1 MRARDANAIDNGAG
15 GPSTPAPT
23 LRMLL
28 PLLVVAVVLAACG
41 SFVHH
46 TSKSA
51 IPAGTTSLPLGLGLL
66 PEPSATVRGGVVRWS
81 GAPVAAAFDTADGLL
96 LAWPLSDND
105 VNTAE
110 LARVNPSTG
119 AVEAGVVLPT
129 VPQVVVAAGRWLWA
143 AASGTG
149 QYGTTAATVWQ
160 LAPGTL
166 ADVHR
171 QVLGPRVPGIATM
184 AVAGGWLWVAH
195 GATLTAVSTTT
206 GAAGRSVALAATSS
220 APGPVSSAVVTD
232 PATGDLLA
240 ATVPAGGGPL
250 VLQRR
255 DPTTGTLLASVTEQ
269 VGGIG
274 VRLAPPVDGRLW
286 VTLITGMQGGVR
298 PYDTA
303 TLQPAA
309 SDCDDGAQTAICF
322 ASNTILARAAGGS
335 VFVTQPGGAADNQC
349 IDPSTATTRADLPV
363 TAEQNV
369 LSVGPHGIVVAS
381 PGAPEVALL
390 PMPARCVSP
399 PPICHFGQLTLTITN
414 AGVATGQTIMAGTFE
429 NRSSAACTL
438 AGYPALQM
446 LNADGRPIVTTVR
459 RETPEALGSTSAT
472 VPQRIDLG
480 PGQQASF
487 TITTS
492 DGSHLLPPLPSCSP
506 ASSLLVAPPGTTRGL
521 QATIPAAAGLPGSA
535 GLIAYPYAAGE
546 PCGTV
551 LVSALIPGSA
561 ARALCPA
568 CSPPPAGQVPAR
580 HRQRTRAHSRPAGRT
595 HQGTGTLTSAAY
607 RALLVSGVKTAANTT
622 TGSRER
628 CGIVEKVEVSSCL
641 RYYLGVITP
650 YTSWLVQHN

>member
-1 MRARDANAIDNGAG
+1 MVRGRREPRPPAGRPIHVRACDADAAGNATG

-23 LRMLL
+23 VHMLL
-28 PLLVVAVVLAACG
+28 PLLVMVVVLAACG
-41 SFVHH
+41 SVTRH
-46 TSKSA
+46 TSKPAS
-51 IPAGTTSLPLGLGLL
+51 PAGSRSSPLGLGLL
-66 PEPSATVRGGVVRWS
+66 PHLTATVRGGVVRWS

-110 LARVNPSTG
+110 LARVNPATG
-119 AVEAGVVLPT
+119 AVEAAVLLPA

-143 AASGTG
+143 AASGTE

-160 LAPGTL
+160 LAPATL

-184 AVAGGWLWVAH
+184 AVAGGWLWVAD
-195 GATLTAVSTTT
+195 GATLTAVLTTT
-206 GAAGRSVALAATSS
+206 GALGPSVALAATSS
-220 APGPVSSAVVTD
+220 APEPVLSAVVTD

-255 DPTTGTLLASVTEQ
+255 DPTTGALLVALTEQ
-269 VGGIG
+269 AGGIG

-309 SDCDDGAQTAICF
+309 SDCDGGAQTAICF
-322 ASNTILARAAGGS
+322 GSNAILARAAGGS
-335 VFVTQPGGAADNQC
+335 VFVTQPGSAADNQC
-349 IDPSTATTRADLPV
+349 IDPGTATTRADLPV
-363 TAEQNV
+363 TADQNV

-381 PGAPEVALL
+381 PGPPDVALL

-399 PPICHFGQLTLTITN
+399 PPTCRSGQLTLAITN
-414 AGVATGQTIMAGTFE
+414 AGVATGSAVMAGTFE
-429 NRSSAACTL
+429 NRSSATCTL
-438 AGYPALQM
+438 DGYPALQM
-446 LNADGRPIVTTVR
+446 LNADGGPIVTTAR
-459 RETPEALGSTSAT
+459 RETPEAFGSTPT
-472 VPQRIDLG
+472 MVPQGIDVG

-492 DGSHLLPPLPSCSP
+492 YGSQLVPPLPPCP
-506 ASSLLVAPPGTTRGL
+506 KASSLLVTPPGAAHGL
-521 QATIPAAAGLPGSA
+521 QATIPAGGGRPP

-546 PCGTV
+546 PCGAVT
-551 LVSALIPGSA
+551 VSALIPGSA

-568 CSPPPAGQVPAR
+568 CSPPPAGEVPAP
-580 HRQRTRAHSRPAGRT
+580 HGQRARSHSRPAGRRQAAA
-595 HQGTGTLTSAAY
+595 HRADPASRAAAGQGSGTLTSAAY
-607 RALLVSGVKTAANTT
+607 RSPLPGSNG
-622 TGSRER
+622 GSRR
-628 CGIVEKVEVSSCL
+628 
-641 RYYLGVITP
+641 
-650 YTSWLVQHN
+650 